1 MEEIPGPG
9 APALT
14 VATLDA
20 SQDPAA
26 NLEFTPAHRQVS
38 PELSLAGYQILRTGP
53 TTARVSLLW
62 EMSAPIAGKPAGFQV
77 QVGLQPPGQGPQ
89 ITQASADLDYRPSEW
104 RPGSRALSWF
114 ELTLP
119 AELPADLQL
128 AVRVIDQ
135 ENGAPLP
142 PGGAMSDGWMLLP
155 LPPID

>member
-1 MEEIPGPG
+1 M
-9 APALT
+9 
-14 VATLDA
+14 
-20 SQDPAA
+20 
-26 NLEFTPAHRQVS
+26 
-38 PELSLAGYQILRTGP
+38 
-53 TTARVSLLW
+53 
-62 EMSAPIAGKPAGFQV
+62 